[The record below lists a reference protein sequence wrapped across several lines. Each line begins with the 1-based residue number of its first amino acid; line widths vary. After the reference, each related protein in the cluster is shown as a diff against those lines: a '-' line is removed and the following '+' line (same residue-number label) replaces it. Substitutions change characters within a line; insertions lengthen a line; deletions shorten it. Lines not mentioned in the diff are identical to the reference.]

1 MVVLSLL
8 WKRMTRNGALA
19 GMLTGA
25 IVVLVWKQ
33 YAWLGLY
40 EMVPGFALACLAI
53 VVVSRLGAPPAASV
67 QAKFDEVGREVAAA

>member
-1 MVVLSLL
+1 
-8 WKRMTRNGALA
+8 MTRNGAA
-19 GMLTGA
+19 VFMLTGA

-33 YAWLGLY
+33 YAWFGLY